1 MIVANHE
8 SLVIYRLYSQLAN
21 FQIFLQKISGSVIF
35 CFYQVQYC
43 DTFKKSFIICAAKY
57 IGTKDRNI
65 LHYTPDC
72 QLPEKLI
79 LLGLG
84 SNKKKYKKIS

>member
-1 MIVANHE
+1 M
-8 SLVIYRLYSQLAN
+8 
-21 FQIFLQKISGSVIF
+21 IF
-35 CFYQVQYC
+35 CFYQVQFG
-43 DTFKKSFIICAAKY
+43 DTFKKSFIICSAKY

-79 LLGLG
+79 LPGLG
-84 SNKKKYKKIS
+84 SNKKTDKKIS